1 MPSPAQQLP
10 LGRLVIGVAAWLLP
24 NLTAR
29 LFGVRP
35 KDNPQASFVTR
46 LFGVRDAAL
55 GVAQMQST
63 GETRRLAWQLGIA
76 VDAADAA
83 AALLAARRGALP
95 KPAALMAGTVAL
107 GAVAMGVAALQ
118 ESE

>member
-1 MPSPAQQLP
+1 
-10 LGRLVIGVAAWLLP
+10 LGRLVIGIAAWLLP

-55 GVAQMQST
+55 GVAQMQLT
-63 GETRRLAWQLGIA
+63 GEARRATWQLGIA

-83 AALLAARRGALP
+83 AAMIAGRKGTLS
-95 KPAALMAGTVAL
+95 KPAALLAAGVAL
-107 GAVAMGVAALQ
+107 GAVGMGVAALQ
-118 ESE
+118 EAAE